1 MVELMSSCDLQV
13 CSAWK
18 LKSAVLVREV
28 SYKLHFK
35 ALYLQLTTADRE
47 DSAPFSSTTGQFSL
61 HVSHS
66 NSVMYLGRGGEVID
80 RK

>member
-47 DSAPFSSTTGQFSL
+47 DSAPFQLHHRIILSSCISF
-61 HVSHS
+61 
-66 NSVMYLGRGGEVID
+66 
-80 RK
+80 